1 MNGLI
6 GKKAGMTHFFSEE
19 GDQLPVTVLEM
30 GPCPVSQVKT
40 MDKDGYNAAQLAF
53 EPFVKKERKKFSKP
67 LRGHFEKGKLKPHR
81 HLKEFR
87 ISENQE
93 DAPKVGDV
101 IKVDIFNDGG
111 YVSVT
116 GVSKGRGFA
125 GVVKRHGYSTA
136 PMSHGAHE
144 QFRHPG
150 SMGMCVQPGRV
161 LPGKK
166 LPGRM
171 GFAKVKVLNLE
182 IVKTFPEQNIL
193 LVKGAVPGPTGGIVV
208 VEKTMRKIKREP
220 QKPKDT
226 KKKKK

>member
-6 GKKAGMTHFFSEE
+6 GKKAGMTHFFSEK
-19 GDQLPVTVLEM
+19 GDELPVTVLEM

-40 MDKDGYNAAQLAF
+40 KEKDGYSAAQLAF
-53 EPFVKKERKKFSKP
+53 EPFMKKNKKKFPKP
-67 LRGHFEKGKLKPHR
+67 LRGHFEKEKLKPHR

-87 ISENQE
+87 IPENAE

-101 IKVDIFNDGG
+101 IKVDIFKDTG

-116 GVSKGRGFA
+116 SISKGRGFT
-125 GVVKRHGYSTA
+125 GVVKRYGYAIA
-136 PMSHGAHE
+136 PMSHGGHE

-161 LPGKK
+161 FPGKR

-182 IVKTFPEQNIL
+182 IVKTFPEHNIL
-193 LVKGAVPGPTGGIVV
+193 LVKGAVPGPTGGIVI
-208 VEKTMRKIKREP
+208 VEKTTRKMKKEP
-220 QKPKDT
+220 AKKAET
-226 KKKKK
+226 KKKK